1 MLTMKYS
8 RHTPTPPQGLDQDKS
23 DLTVITTSNIIV
35 LWESVASAVRI
46 VVDRLER
53 RKRNHP
59 AHAQ

>member
-8 RHTPTPPQGLDQDKS
+8 RRTPTPPQGLEQDTS
-23 DLTVITTSNIIV
+23 ALPVITTSNSIV
-35 LWESVASAVRI
+35 LGESVASAVRI